1 MDRTKMLNE
10 DKERVKLLLGKFS
23 PRILR
28 LAVSF
33 ISFDSSVQEL
43 RNYLMEHKDFHPD
56 QRELFQTLLELEGL
70 EVNELVNLS
79 RNVVNNGYDLD
90 EIIPLD

>member
-1 MDRTKMLNE
+1 MDKTMMLNE
-10 DKERVKLLLGKFS
+10 DKERVKLLLDKFA

-43 RNYLMEHKDFHPD
+43 RNYLMKHQDFHPD
-56 QRELFQTLLELEGL
+56 QRELFQTLLKLEGS